1 MNAVKHIN
9 KLRIFIIF
17 GLFIGVFLYMKLAR
31 NFFDRPFILDD
42 ETQTIEAV
50 YVAWAC
56 DCPHWLSTHHYTAS
70 PDYEAREEDC
80 FFIEPADTFDALP
93 PSMVFSV
100 RTKIKF
106 TGRFYVDKGIPE
118 SYVSVG
124 DFKPAHARVFRYE
137 GYELISN

>member
-1 MNAVKHIN
+1 MSTIRHIN
-9 KLRIFIIF
+9 KFRIFIIF
-17 GLFIGVFLYMKLAR
+17 GLFIGVFLYLKVAR
-31 NFFDRPFILDD
+31 NFFDRPFILAD

-56 DCPHWLSTHHYTAS
+56 DCPNWLSTHHYTTT

-80 FFIEPADTFDALP
+80 FFIEPADTLNALP

-118 SYVSVG
+118 SYVSIG

-137 GYELISN
+137 EYELISN